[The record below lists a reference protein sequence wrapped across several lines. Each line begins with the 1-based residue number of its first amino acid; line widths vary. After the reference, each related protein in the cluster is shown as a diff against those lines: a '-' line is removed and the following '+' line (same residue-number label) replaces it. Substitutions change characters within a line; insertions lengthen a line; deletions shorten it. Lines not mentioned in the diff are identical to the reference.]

1 MSHDFWPYG
10 KKNPAHKR
18 EKKQTKKWRKKFTN
32 NPTGKTYSANKEKS
46 PTNKLIISKI
56 FKTMHYL

>member
-1 MSHDFWPYG
+1 MIFDHMV
-10 KKNPAHKR
+10 KKSSPQKR
-18 EKKQTKKWRKKFTN
+18 KKQTKKLRKKFTN